1 MVASMK
7 AVFWLAL
14 GLSLG
19 VVWAQARGP
28 VTEAPPYQQL
38 DLLAETY
45 AQIRENYVDRVPSTV
60 LFRGAVAGMVDALD
74 PHSALLDPAAVA
86 QFYADAD
93 GQFAGVGMEVVIQ
106 QGWLTVV
113 APLHDTPAAHAGL
126 RPKDRIEAVDGRT
139 TRGQGMEVIGRWLRG
154 TPGTPVRLTVRRAQQ
169 RPFTVSITR
178 AIITID
184 PVDAERLGDGIAL
197 IRLRTFQNDTAD
209 ELEAVLNEWAP
220 RGIVLDLRNNPGG
233 LVRAAV
239 AVADLFLDGGPI
251 VAARGRAE
259 NSSWSAHRGM
269 LTDAPIVV
277 LVNAGTASAAE
288 IVAGALQDR
297 ARATLIGT
305 PTFGKGS
312 IQTLFGLSD
321 GSGVKLTIARYHLP
335 SGRAIQAQGLTPDV
349 LLDPPEDDVLPARAT
364 PLRERDLPGSLRAG
378 ATGPG
383 AAAPSSAAPLDKTPQ
398 VGEKSGM
405 PSPTASTPAARDPW
419 VMHAIRLLTA
429 RKVSR

>member
-1 MVASMK
+1 MAATMK
-7 AVFWLAL
+7 AIFWLVL
-14 GLSLG
+14 GLGLG

-28 VTEAPPYQQL
+28 ADAVPPYRQL

-45 AQIRENYVDRVPSTV
+45 GQIREHYVDPVPPAT
-60 LFRGAVAGMVDALD
+60 LFRGAVSGMVEALD

-86 QFYADAD
+86 QFHADAD

-106 QGWLTVV
+106 RGWLTVV
-113 APLHDTPAAHAGL
+113 APLPGTPASQAGL
-126 RPKDRIEAVDGRT
+126 RPRDRIEAVDGRP
-139 TRGQGMEVIGRWLRG
+139 TRGQSMEVIGRWLRG
-154 TPGTPVRLTVRRAQQ
+154 PPGTAVQLSVRRAQG
-169 RPFTVSITR
+169 RPFTVNITR

-184 PVDAERLGDGIAL
+184 PVEAEDLGDGIAL

-209 ELEAVLNEWAP
+209 ALDAAIDQLAP

-239 AVADLFLDGGPI
+239 AVADRFLDGGPV
-251 VAARGRAE
+251 VAGGRAE
-259 NSSWSAHRGM
+259 NRSWSANAGVF
-269 LTDAPIVV
+269 TEAPVVV

-321 GSGVKLTIARYHLP
+321 GSGIKLTIARYHLP
-335 SGRAIQAQGLTPDV
+335 SGRAIQAHGLTPDV
-349 LLDPPEDDVLPARAT
+349 RLEPPEDAALEGIGPV
-364 PLRERDLPGSLRAG
+364 RERDLPGRLNA
-378 ATGPG
+378 APG
-383 AAAPSSAAPLDKTPQ
+383 AAVTLDKPAPVRQ
-398 VGEKSGM
+398 KKAM
-405 PSPTASTPAARDPW
+405 PPAASTAAQDPW
-419 VMHAIRLLTA
+419 VIHAKRLLSA
-429 RKVSR
+429 RKVAP